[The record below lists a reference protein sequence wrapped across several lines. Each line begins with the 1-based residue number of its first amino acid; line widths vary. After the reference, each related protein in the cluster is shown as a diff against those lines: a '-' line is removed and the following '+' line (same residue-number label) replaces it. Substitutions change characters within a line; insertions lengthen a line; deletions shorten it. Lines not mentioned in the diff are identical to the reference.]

1 MREIAKAQPEMYHIS
16 TQDRNSRP
24 EDRANMNDDA
34 TGKIPDGEAESSG
47 SGNTGDRIGM
57 ILGLVQSMGT
67 NLEDVKGRLT
77 TLEKTVGERLYDT
90 KPIWERALAEIAE
103 VRLEVTQIRTEMAGM
118 GSDVA
123 GLRSEMGDG
132 LHKLGKKIELLIEDV
147 FAVRTENRILGKQ
160 IDKLESKTS

>member
-1 MREIAKAQPEMYHIS
+1 MQEIAKAQPEMYHIS

-24 EDRANMNDDA
+24 EDRSNMNDD
-34 TGKIPDGEAESSG
+34 TTRKIPDGEAESSG

-67 NLEDVKGRLT
+67 NLEDVKGRLG

-103 VRLEVTQIRTEMAGM
+103 VRLEVTQIRTEM
-118 GSDVA
+118 A